1 MRTAKMLAGLF
12 LLSSLALGA
21 QAGQLWTCT
30 ASGPVTVGL
39 PWTQAPSTRV
49 WVKGAAGQWQQ
60 LPVQLNDQR
69 LILQLDPAVMGG
81 GTMLVVIDP
90 PAGLVLND
98 NAAPQVVGLK
108 ADGKR
113 LPLQTTVDLGTS
125 AQSPRSLLVA
135 VRDAANALDRASLK
149 VSLDGQALT
158 GKQLRVETPSRREAR
173 VTAQLPEVEYGRHE
187 ILLTVADNSPQANR
201 LRLAVR
207 FQRLD
212 TTNLALASL
221 GSKITVDSCFEG
233 YPSTVCLNDGVTA
246 LPGDTCPNELTWASS
261 EADADHWVQ
270 VEFAKPVTL
279 REATFFWAAY
289 TNAIHTP
296 KYFEVQVPEGTG
308 WRTLYKSPD
317 TGEKPQ
323 LATTAKFC
331 PVTTDRLRLFVP
343 AGKGSESRP
352 RLLWLAEIQAR

>member
-1 MRTAKMLAGLF
+1 MRIAKMLAGLI
-12 LLSSLALGA
+12 LLLTAALDVH
-21 QAGQLWTCT
+21 AGQLWTCT
-30 ASGPVTVGL
+30 ASGPVTIGL
-39 PWTQAPSTRV
+39 PWTQAPTTAV

-60 LPVQLNDQR
+60 LPTEVSDQR

-90 PAGLVLND
+90 PADLVLND
-98 NAAPQVVGLK
+98 NVAPRLVGMK
-108 ADGKR
+108 VDGKG
-113 LPLQTTVDLGTS
+113 LPLQATVDAGTS
-125 AQSPRSLLVA
+125 SQSPRSLLVA
-135 VRDAANALDRASLK
+135 VRDAANALDRGSLK

-158 GKQLRVETPSRREAR
+158 GKQLRVEMPSRREAR

-187 ILLTVADNSPQANR
+187 ILLSLADSSPQANR
-201 LRLAVR
+201 LQLTVR
-207 FQRLD
+207 YQRLD

-221 GSKITVDSCFEG
+221 GAKVAVDSAFEG
-233 YPSTVCLNDGVTA
+233 YSSLVSLNDGVTA
-246 LPGDTCPNELTWASS
+246 LPGDTCPNELTWASA
-261 EADADHWVQ
+261 ETDADHWAEVT
-270 VEFAKPVTL
+270 FPKPVTL

-289 TNAIHTP
+289 TTAIHTP

-331 PVTTDRLRLFVP
+331 PVTTDRLRLLVP